1 MRYVERR
8 IKPNGEKIVV
18 MDDETFRAVVD
29 RLNHIARTGF
39 ETESDLANEALNLV
53 KDAL

>member
-8 IKPNGEKIVV
+8 VKPNGEKIVV

-29 RLNHIARTGF
+29 RLRHIARTGF
-39 ETESDLANEALNLV
+39 DTESNLANEALNLLG
-53 KDAL
+53 DN